1 MRERELLEEEEEEP
15 PSRRGTSSAQTPKV
29 PSILLKDEALHDPL
43 KGRRI
48 RGRGS
53 LAPNQ

>member
-1 MRERELLEEEEEEP
+1 MRERELLEKEEEEP

-48 RGRGS
+48 RGGG
-53 LAPNQ
+53 A